1 MTWKMTER
9 AQAAPDRKTYRCLD
23 CGHQFRW
30 VHTGE
35 PGDDPECPECP
46 KALVGAE
53 PAAAPQW
60 VPPRIAIGTTKGR
73 AIDYVQGMVETD
85 FGMSDMNDNQRAG
98 DIAFKGPAPL
108 QTAERQATIRDL
120 VEAGVPEATS
130 VQIVE
135 GAKNYWQGQSGAPST
150 EATLGQAS
158 PAAAGSAA
166 ARREGV
172 EPLGMLEADRKRV
185 AGAPNRGYNVVASD
199 PDMKL

>member
-9 AQAAPDRKTYRCLD
+9 AAAAPDRKTYQCLD

-35 PGDDPECPECP
+35 PGDDPECPKCP
-46 KALVGAE
+46 KTAE
-53 PAAAPQW
+53 PPPAPKW

-73 AIDYVQGMVETD
+73 VIDYVQSMVETD
-85 FGMSDMNDNQRAG
+85 FGMTDMNDGQREG
-98 DIAFKGPAPL
+98 DVAFKGPAPL
-108 QTAERQATIRDL
+108 QTAEREATIRDL
-120 VEAGVPEATS
+120 VDAGVPEATS

-135 GAKNYWQGQSGAPST
+135 GAKNYWQGQGGAAAT

-166 ARREGV
+166 ARRDGV
-172 EPLGMLEADRKRV
+172 EPLGILEADRARV
-185 AGAPNRGYNVVASD
+185 AAAPNRGYNVVAND
-199 PDMKL
+199 PDMTL